1 MTSDK
6 LDLDPIQALTLEAFS
21 AALAQLDS
29 ASALPAELREEIN
42 QVGEALANRQADAL
56 VRLQTIASKHQP
68 LYDLFEAAYDALDEQ
83 YHTQE
88 RNKRNPLSVHPH
100 LESSYPSNG
109 SAPVDK
115 ILQILRANN
124 PVEEAKRQAPEYQ
137 QMPSQIT
144 YTEACSN
151 FDKIYE
157 EAISK
162 RKVIVVTREG
172 SESVSVI
179 PTAELDS
186 LMETLYLFQ
195 SPENATRLLAAIERA
210 KARTFKPQ
218 TIDDLRQEFGLGEEA

>member
-21 AALAQLDS
+21 EALAQLDS
-29 ASALPAELREEIN
+29 ASILPAELREEIN
-42 QVGEALANRQADAL
+42 QVGEALANHQVDAV
-56 VRLQTIASKHQP
+56 VRLQNIARKHKS
-68 LYDLFEAAYDALDEQ
+68 LYNLYEAAYDALDEQ

-88 RNKRNPLSVHPH
+88 HNKRNPLPAQS
-100 LESSYPSNG
+100 LSEL
-109 SAPVDK
+109 DR
-115 ILQILRANN
+115 ILQIIRANN
-124 PVEEAKRQAPEYQ
+124 PVEEAKRQASEYQ
-137 QMPSQIT
+137 QMPSGIT

-157 EAISK
+157 EAIST
-162 RKVIVVTREG
+162 RKAVVVTREG

-179 PTAELDS
+179 PTEELDS
-186 LMETLYLFQ
+186 LMETVYLFQ
-195 SPENATRLLAAIERA
+195 SPENAARLLAAIERA

>member
-6 LDLDPIQALTLEAFS
+6 LDLDPIQALILKAFS

-42 QVGEALANRQADAL
+42 QVGEALANHQVDAV
-56 VRLQTIASKHQP
+56 VRLQNITRKHKP
-68 LYDLFEAAYDALDEQ
+68 LYELYEAASETLDEQ
-83 YHTQE
+83 YDTQE
-88 RNKRNPLSVHPH
+88 RNKRNPLPAQS
-100 LESSYPSNG
+100 LSE
-109 SAPVDK
+109 VDR
-115 ILQILRANN
+115 ILQIIRANN
-124 PVEEAKRQAPEYQ
+124 PVEEAKKQASENQ

-157 EAISK
+157 DAIST
-162 RKVIVVTREG
+162 RKAVVVTREG

-186 LMETLYLFQ
+186 LMETVYLFQ
-195 SPENATRLLAAIERA
+195 SPENAARLLAAIERA

>member
-21 AALAQLDS
+21 EALAQLDS
-29 ASALPAELREEIN
+29 PSALPAKLREEIN
-42 QVGEALANRQADAL
+42 EVVEALGDRQSDVV
-56 VRLQTIASKHQP
+56 VRLEDIARKHKP
-68 LYDLFEAAYDALDEQ
+68 LYERYEAAYDALDEQ

-88 RNKRNPLSVHPH
+88 RNKRNPLSAQLP
-100 LESSYPSNG
+100 ESSELGNS

-115 ILQILRANN
+115 ILQIIKANN
-124 PVEEAKRQAPEYQ
+124 PVEEAKKQTSEYQ

-144 YTEACSN
+144 YAEACRN

-157 EAISK
+157 EAIAK
-162 RKVIVVTREG
+162 RQAIVVTREG

-179 PTAELDS
+179 PTEELDS
-186 LMETLYLFQ
+186 IMETVYLFQ

-218 TIDDLRQEFGLGEEA
+218 TIDDLRQEFGLGEEE